1 MSQGSVD
8 AAAEALHACATSAWQ
23 RGHVD
28 DAALAPLAEALRA
41 GVSLPALVAHEKVRS
56 VLVADEDK
64 LRAQAANVLAK
75 LLAVRGLVLPVDA
88 CRHLS
93 AFFGARLGDFPSVPG
108 ALDALVNV
116 VRHHNTD
123 ASRTCVDVYDMFES
137 VFSQLHVPALGQVI
151 RQRVFT
157 LMQAVLS
164 HDNLVRA
171 LAERSE
177 DFLG

>member
-1 MSQGSVD
+1 MALGSVD
-8 AAAEALHACATSAWQ
+8 AAAEALHACATAAWQ
-23 RGHVD
+23 RGHVG
-28 DAALAPLAEALRA
+28 DADIAPLAEALRN
-41 GVSLPALVAHEKVRS
+41 GLSLPALIAHEKVRA

-64 LRAQAANVLAK
+64 LRAQATNVLAR
-75 LLAVRGLVLPVDA
+75 LLAVPGLALPVDA
-88 CRHLS
+88 CRHMS

-108 ALDALVNV
+108 ALDALANI

-123 ASRTCVDVYDMFES
+123 ASRPCVDVHGMFES

-157 LMQAVLS
+157 LMQAALS

-171 LAERSE
+171 LAERPE
-177 DFLG
+177 EFLG